1 MGKDC
6 ECAKSRPQGETTFLT
21 GSVLECEQV
30 AKETFRLRIGATS
43 TSQTE
48 WTSKWNTLIRQVV
61 PGQFV
66 MVRQAGKLDPLL
78 GRAFAIYQIST
89 ENSQTTNPNSAL
101 NSAHPSNTIP
111 WLEIVYLRVGKAT
124 TAFSSLK
131 PGDTVEMWGP
141 LGNGFPQLDPDRWDH
156 LICVAGGI
164 GQTPMRLAIDEALDR
179 RQFLG
184 RECPSPKPLSQTQ
197 NTANQASFRSIP
209 RVSFCYGARS
219 SDYLADLSAFESND
233 IQTYIATEDGSQG
246 MRGRVTDL
254 IESVVKSDTIETRQ
268 RTCLFVCG
276 PQPMLVAVQRQMA
289 ELGLYGYLSLETPMA
304 CGLGICFS
312 CVAKI
317 KDANGIWDYR
327 RTCTEGPVFEAQSV
341 LFE

>member
-1 MGKDC
+1 MSEHC
-6 ECAKSRPQGETTFLT
+6 ECANSRPQGGITFLT

-30 AKETFRLRIGATS
+30 AKETFRLRIGASPKTLAED
-43 TSQTE
+43 QNG
-48 WTSKWNTLIRQVV
+48 WNILVQQMV

-78 GRAFAIYQIST
+78 GRAFAIYQTSEPTATHLPTAAVQST
-89 ENSQTTNPNSAL
+89 TVVSTGRL
-101 NSAHPSNTIP
+101 P
-111 WLEIVYLRVGKAT
+111 WVEIVYLRVGKAT

-131 PGDTVEMWGP
+131 PGEAVEVWGP
-141 LGNGFPQLDPDRWDH
+141 LGNGFPLLDPTHCDH

-164 GQTPMRLAIDEALDR
+164 GQTPMRLAIEEALGHR
-179 RQFLG
+179 PFLG
-184 RECPSPKPLSQTQ
+184 RSIHTQ
-197 NTANQASFRSIP
+197 NSTGDVSNAIVRPIP

-219 SDYLADLSAFESND
+219 GDYLADVSAFESEGA
-233 IQTYIATEDGSQG
+233 QVHIATEDGSQG
-246 MRGRVTDL
+246 TQGRVTDL
-254 IESVVKSDTIETRQ
+254 IEQLVKQDSADSRQ

-289 ELGLYGYLSLETPMA
+289 ELHLHGYLSLETPMA

-317 KDANGIWDYR
+317 KDAQGRWDYR